1 MAGRCNEATGDAS
14 MNRRVSYFKHTQFHF
29 VTINNVDYVSLSSLR
44 LKERPDEGEVFQT
57 FELTAT
63 GCNPFEIIRIT
74 SAINLVKDEAL
85 KEYLKGA
92 MNQ

>member
-1 MAGRCNEATGDAS
+1 MAGRCYEAIGNAS
-14 MNRRVSYFKHTQFHF
+14 MNRRVSYFKHTEFHF
-29 VTINNVDYVSLSSLR
+29 VTIDDVEYVSLRSLR
-44 LKERPDEGEVFQT
+44 LKDRPEEGEIFQT

-74 SAINLVKDEAL
+74 SAISLVKDESL

-92 MNQ
+92 IQ

>member
-1 MAGRCNEATGDAS
+1 
-14 MNRRVSYFKHTQFHF
+14 MNRRVSYFKHTEFHF
-29 VTINNVDYVSLSSLR
+29 VTINDVDYVSLRSLR
-44 LKERPDEGEVFQT
+44 LKDRPDEGEVFQT

-63 GCNPFEIIRIT
+63 GCNPMEIIRIT

-92 MNQ
+92 IQ

>member
-1 MAGRCNEATGDAS
+1 
-14 MNRRVSYFKHTQFHF
+14 MNRRVSYFKHTEFHF
-29 VTINNVDYVSLSSLR
+29 VTIDDVEYVSLRSLR
-44 LKERPDEGEVFQT
+44 LKDRPEEGEIFQT

-74 SAINLVKDEAL
+74 SAISFVKDESL

-92 MNQ
+92 IQ

>member
-1 MAGRCNEATGDAS
+1 
-14 MNRRVSYFKHTQFHF
+14 MNRRVSYFKHTPFNF

-44 LKERPDEGEVFQT
+44 LKDRPDEGEILQT

-74 SAINLVKDEAL
+74 AAINLVKDESL
-85 KEYLKGA
+85 KEYLRGA
-92 MNQ
+92 IQ